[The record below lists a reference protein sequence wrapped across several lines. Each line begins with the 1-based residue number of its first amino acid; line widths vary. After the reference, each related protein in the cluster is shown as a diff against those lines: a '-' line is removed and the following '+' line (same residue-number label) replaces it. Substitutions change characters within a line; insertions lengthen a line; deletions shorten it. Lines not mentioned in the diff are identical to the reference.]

1 MPRFSRAT
9 TYAPPLVSYTRT
21 VCRYERTTMPS
32 RQAIPIEIGK
42 TRCAEVAETATR
54 TTSADSVAYATDES
68 GSDAKIG
75 SASHFGSSVSWIWPV
90 CIGRPTSTRRR
101 RLGSRDRSSVRVAA
115 LTFQR

>member
-1 MPRFSRAT
+1 
-9 TYAPPLVSYTRT
+9 
-21 VCRYERTTMPS
+21 MPS
-32 RQAIPIEIGK
+32 RQAMPIEIGK

-101 RLGSRDRSSVRVAA
+101 RFGSSACSSGRVAT
-115 LTFQR
+115 LTFPR